1 MRRRHFIRAIVG
13 LATAWPLTLRAQQPA
28 IPLIGFLY
36 LGSAKKYP
44 QLEYFRL
51 GLKES
56 GYFEGQNVAIE
67 YRWAEGQ
74 SDRYRELAADLVRRR
89 VAVIAAVGGTLS
101 ALAAKA
107 ATTTIPIVFLTGG
120 DPVREGLVSS
130 LNRPEANVTGVTFIV
145 EDLGAKDIEVMHE
158 LLPKAKSV
166 GFLVNPINPDA
177 SQEIAK
183 SQEAAQVLGL
193 DLQPLRTIKASDF
206 DEVFNAA
213 VDHKTNALLVGADP
227 LFAANVNQ
235 IVTLAARYR
244 IPTVYYKRDY
254 VDAGGLM
261 SYGTDANGAWRQ
273 VGTYIAR
280 ILKGA
285 KPGDLPVIQPT
296 KFELVINLKTAK
308 ALGLTVPPSLLARAD
323 EVIE

>member
-1 MRRRHFIRAIVG
+1 MRRREFITAIAG
-13 LATAWPLTLRAQQPA
+13 SAAAWPLAVHAQQPSM
-28 IPLIGFLY
+28 PVIGFLH
-36 LGSAKKYP
+36 LGSAGEYP
-44 QLEYFRL
+44 QLEYFRR
-51 GLKES
+51 GLRES

-67 YRWAEGQ
+67 YCWAEGQ
-74 SDRYRELAADLVRRR
+74 SDRLRELTADLVRRR
-89 VAVIAAVGGTLS
+89 VAVIAAVGGTIS

-120 DPVREGLVSS
+120 DPVREGLVRS
-130 LNRPEANVTGVTFIV
+130 LNRPEANVTGVTFVV
-145 EDLGAKDIEVMHE
+145 EDLGAKDIEVLHE
-158 LLPKAKSV
+158 LLPNAKSV
-166 GFLVNPINPDA
+166 GFLVNPINPAA

-183 SQEAAQVLGL
+183 SQEAARALGL
-193 DLQPLRTIKASDF
+193 DLQPVRTINASDF
-206 DEVFNAA
+206 DQAFNAT

-227 LFAANVNQ
+227 LFATNVNQ
-235 IVTLAARYR
+235 IVTLAARYQ

-273 VGTYIAR
+273 VGIYIAR

-285 KPGDLPVIQPT
+285 KPGDLPVMQPT
-296 KFELVINLKTAK
+296 KFELVINLRTAK
-308 ALGLTVPPSLLARAD
+308 ALGLIIPPALLARAD

>member
-261 SYGTDANGAWRQ
+261 SYGTDANGARRQ

-296 KFELVINLKTAK
+296 KFELVINVKTAK